1 MKILKRILTLAVI
14 GIIVAGMVMVLQN
27 NKANSEAKAKSVTP
41 RPFAVSVTQVE
52 SRELSSSLVLV
63 GTILPNREV
72 TVSSETQGRLRAV
85 ANNIGQFKSAGSV
98 LAQVDDE
105 LKRTAVQM
113 AEVTLEK
120 ARKDL
125 ERLKQVQTENA
136 IPEQSIDNAVY
147 AVETA
152 EVQLATARRQLRDA
166 RITVPFSGVVSAK
179 FAEVGGMVSP
189 GTPIASI
196 VDIST
201 LKVKLNVSETDVLS
215 MKLGDQVEVTS
226 DVHPGTSIIGRI
238 TTIGAKADEAHT
250 YVVEVSIPN
259 RADRPLKAGMFGRVA
274 FNADSRHKSLVIPRT
289 AIVGSVKK
297 PQVFVASN
305 GVVKLRDISTGTEVG
320 TDIEVT
326 GGISQGES
334 IVISGQNNLRDNM
347 AVEVMKS
354 SK

>member
-14 GIIVAGMVMVLQN
+14 AVIIGAMVMTLQS
-27 NKANSEAKAKSVTP
+27 NKAKSEAKAKSVTV
-41 RPFAVSVTQVE
+41 RPFAVSVIPVE
-52 SRELSSSLVLV
+52 RRELSTSLVLV

-85 ANNIGQFKSAGSV
+85 SNNIGQPKPAGSV

-120 ARKDL
+120 AKKDL
-125 ERLKQVQTENA
+125 ERLKQAQTENA
-136 IPEQSIDNAVY
+136 LPEQSIDNAVY

-201 LKVKLNVSETDVLS
+201 LKVKLNVSESDVLS
-215 MKLGDQVEVTS
+215 MHLGDQVEVTS
-226 DVHPGTSIIGRI
+226 DIHPDASITGRI
-238 TTIGAKADEAHT
+238 TAIGAKADEAHT
-250 YVVEVSIPN
+250 YTVEVSIPN

-274 FNADSRHKSLVIPRT
+274 FNADSRHQSLVIPRT

-297 PQVFVASN
+297 PQVYVASN
-305 GVVKLRDISTGTEVG
+305 GVVKLRDIMTGAEVG

-326 GGISQGES
+326 KGLSPGES